1 MIKAVEEKEAPR
13 SRISEDREDSIFRKE
28 SAFPG
33 SKKVRD
39 PYREKVEETAILSS
53 VVAEN

>member
-1 MIKAVEEKEAPR
+1 MIKAVEEKEAPC